1 MTSKPLPSLLRR
13 LLSSTLMAM
22 LALIG
27 MMTASG
33 VTASTVSVV
42 RMQTTMGLIDIQLYD
57 AATPLTAANFLSY
70 VNSGAFNQSFFHRSV
85 PGFIIQGGGYFLKNN
100 ALSPVVSGPS
110 VANEFS
116 TSRSNLRGTIAMA
129 KVSGDP
135 NSATSGWFFNL
146 ADNSANLDNQNGGF
160 TVFGQVINQSLPVID
175 AIAALP
181 LAGNVFKNIANC
193 QSPLTS
199 LPELPL
205 APPTPVT
212 CSVRVS
218 NLVILSAVSSSH
230 SSVGE
235 SDSDRVFSYLEGAYP
250 QYISPANALSSTTLV
265 SSTASGYYY
274 RYYPATNSYVAT
286 ANGIVYYLG
295 SASNNQIMSLGALS
309 TWLTAAVA
317 AGY

>member
-1 MTSKPLPSLLRR
+1 MTRNPLSRPLRHR
-13 LLSSTLMAM
+13 LSSALIAM
-22 LALIG
+22 LALLG
-27 MMTASG
+27 MMPASTVNAG
-33 VTASTVSVV
+33 TVSVV

-57 AATPLTAANFLSY
+57 AATPLTVANFLSY

-85 PGFIIQGGGYFLKNN
+85 PGFIIQGGGYFLKANS
-100 ALSPVVSGPS
+100 LSPVVAGPP

-116 TSRSNLRGTIAMA
+116 SSRSNLRGTIAMA

-146 ADNSANLDNQNGGF
+146 ADNSTNLDNQNGGF
-160 TVFGQVINQSLPVID
+160 TVFGQVVKQSLPVID

-181 LAGNVFKNIANC
+181 LAGKVFSSMAKC
-193 QSPLTS
+193 KSPLAS

-212 CSVRVS
+212 CSVLVS

-235 SDSDRVFSYLEGAYP
+235 SDSDRVFAYLEGAYP

-286 ANGIVYYLG
+286 ANGTVYYLG
-295 SASNNQIMSLGALS
+295 SASNNQIISLGALS
-309 TWLTAAVA
+309 TWLSAAVT